1 MAGSSLRILVIED
14 HLPLGRFIT
23 AALATAGCAVVGPV
37 TDHASALDAARH
49 LPLDLALMDRMLR
62 GEETLAIADTLA
74 ERGIPCLWMS
84 GYPRSTLPERFR
96 ESAFLEKPFTM
107 DALLDAVR
115 AVAGGSLP
123 A

>member
-1 MAGSSLRILVIED
+1 
-14 HLPLGRFIT
+14 
-23 AALATAGCAVVGPV
+23 
-37 TDHASALDAARH
+37 
-49 LPLDLALMDRMLR
+49 
-62 GEETLAIADTLA
+62 
-74 ERGIPCLWMS
+74 MS